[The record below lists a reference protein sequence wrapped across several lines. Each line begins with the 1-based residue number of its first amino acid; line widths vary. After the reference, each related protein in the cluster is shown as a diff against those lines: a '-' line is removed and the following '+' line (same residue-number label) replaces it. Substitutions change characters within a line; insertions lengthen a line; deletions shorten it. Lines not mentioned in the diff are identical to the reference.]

1 VSGGVLIASIQAT
14 QASVIVVL
22 FAGVTALGLFAGRW
36 RKADLRQIDEWAL
49 GGRRFGGF
57 LTWFLQGGSVYTTY
71 SFIAIPAV
79 VFGTGAAG
87 FYALPFLVIAY
98 PVAFVFLP
106 RLWQL
111 VHDNGYVTSSDF
123 VFVRFGSPAWR
134 SQSR

>member
-1 VSGGVLIASIQAT
+1 MIASIQAA
-14 QASVIVVL
+14 QAGVIVVL
-22 FAGVTALGLFAGRW
+22 FAGVTVLGLFAGRW

-79 VFGTGAAG
+79 AFGTGVAG

-98 PVAFVFLP
+98 PVAFIFSAAAFVGGISEWLKYLP
-106 RLWQL
+106 KPSTAAL
-111 VHDNGYVTSSDF
+111 TMP
-123 VFVRFGSPAWR
+123 PA
-134 SQSR
+134 